1 MDAHISM
8 VEFLTA
14 VSSKKIVAKPII
26 HEVQDLNI
34 QDAVIIDS
42 VQSALQVLKGQPNH
56 GTVVNVLAFLSN
68 PETSIVIP
76 QPIYASIAH
85 ELVNNIVPNFWRVL
99 RQHSND
105 YRKLATILRNPT
117 GIGHL
122 ITRLRSLIVRSRQRK
137 APETTQG
144 ITELIE
150 DSLDVL
156 TRVLSGDEVSQSIWE
171 EIQTFGK
178 NDIQRRLMWK
188 EFLAQVASG
197 RVLSIRA
204 EAEDVLTEQGVD
216 VSRFGGKEFADW
228 LGRNIFHMLVAGA
241 KSEACIAALVE
252 LSSKAL
258 TLGYTGESTRQ
269 TLVRFG

>member
-1 MDAHISM
+1 M

-42 VQSALQVLKGQPNH
+42 AQSALQVLKGQPNH